1 MSKVTEIVFEIASP
15 IAKKHGCE
23 IFDVEYKK
31 EGADYVLRVFIEKEN
46 IDQHISIND
55 CENVSREL
63 SDELDKKDPIKNAY
77 MLEVSSPGIDRPLR
91 NKEDYEKYLGRDID
105 IGLYNKVNGQKTLN
119 GTLTGYGDDYILLK
133 QGNDEIKI
141 ELDKCAFIKLAITF

>member
-1 MSKVTEIVFEIASP
+1 MAKVTETVYEIAYP

-31 EGADYVLRVFIEKEN
+31 EGADYVLRVFIEKEK
-46 IDQHISIND
+46 IDESVSIND

-63 SDELDKKDPIKNAY
+63 SDELDKKDPISNAY

-91 NKEDYEKYLGRDID
+91 NKDDYEKYLGRDVD
-105 IGLYNKVNGQKTLN
+105 VGLYNKINGQKTLT
-119 GTLTGYGDDYILLK
+119 GSLVGYGDDYIVLMNGK
-133 QGNDEIKI
+133 EEIKI
-141 ELDKCAFIKLAITF
+141 ELEKCAYVKLAIVF